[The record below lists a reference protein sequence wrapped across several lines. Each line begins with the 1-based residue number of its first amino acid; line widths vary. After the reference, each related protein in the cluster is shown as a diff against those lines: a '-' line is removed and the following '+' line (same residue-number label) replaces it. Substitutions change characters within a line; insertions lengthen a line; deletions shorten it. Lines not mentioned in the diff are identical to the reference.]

1 MGGIGK
7 LEVEQRK
14 ASLIHTLAKEL
25 LKEDGFR
32 VVGI

>member
-1 MGGIGK
+1 MGRIDK
-7 LEVEQRK
+7 IEFEQRE
-14 ASLIHTLAKEL
+14 ASLTHTIAKEL